1 MFPILSDTVSS
12 LATVTGPVPR
22 INSILI
28 KPASAVCNL
37 DCEYCFYL
45 DRAADPY
52 ADLAERTMSVDMLER
67 LVDGYLF
74 YSFPNSA
81 FAFQG
86 GEPTLAGAELL

>member
-1 MFPILSDTVSS
+1 M
-12 LATVTGPVPR
+12 
-22 INSILI
+22 

-67 LVDGYLF
+67 N
-74 YSFPNSA
+74 YSFAIEDLEDEGPKPA
-81 FAFQG
+81 ADERILARQVA
-86 GEPTLAGAELL
+86 LAGRRRELRVA